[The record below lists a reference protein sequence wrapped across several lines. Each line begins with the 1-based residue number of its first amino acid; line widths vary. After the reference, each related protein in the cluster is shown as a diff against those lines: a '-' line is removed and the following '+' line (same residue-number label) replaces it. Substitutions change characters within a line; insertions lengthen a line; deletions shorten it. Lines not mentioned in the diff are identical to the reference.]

1 MEDNF
6 IFLQKKEGGIM
17 RKLLIMFYI
26 YFFVQEA
33 LIYAEEPGQTVFKLG
48 EVIVTAEREEVDRK
62 RKIESETLKAYKV
75 VDLAEILS
83 DEMITATM
91 IRKGIYGNEV
101 ALRGFGQSNLR
112 FLADDTIVEGAC
124 GSRKDPPFSHIN
136 LLMVERIEVREG
148 PFDVT
153 KPGALGGSINVVTK
167 KPQEGFCSEIFGKI
181 GSFGYW
187 STGGYFTGGNKT
199 IQALIGYNYSE
210 SGQYEDGAGNK
221 LSSFNPT
228 YNDAGKDMKAFKKHD
243 IWVKLQFKP
252 TDNHTILFSHTY
264 GDASDIITP
273 RVGMDTESEK
283 TNLTR
288 VEYTVTDLG
297 DFSEKLTLSLYY
309 NKIEHEPSN
318 KYRTAS
324 SYLKNYVK
332 STIIGGKIENQQS
345 TGLVTLTYGFDIYHR
360 NWDGYQINKD
370 TGVVTKPD
378 FFPDADALNLGLYLK
393 ADKDIGEW
401 SLSCGIRGDYFET
414 EANDLLD
421 GKLRYSQRLTA
432 TNKNKDTFLSG
443 YFFTKCRLTEASN
456 FFGGVGHS
464 IRTPT
469 LVERYLQATDGFYG
483 NPDLDAT
490 KNTELDFGFE
500 SNFQRVSFRIKG
512 FYSWLKDYI
521 YQQAPPKTWTNIDA
535 HIYGADVTIL
545 ADVGHDFFVE
555 VAMAYQRG
563 EKDSQPLNNTD
574 EDLAQIPPLK
584 TKLVLSY
591 DNSKLFGTLEWI
603 HSEDAS
609 HVDIDA
615 GEQKLKGWDV
625 VNARLG
631 YRYKN
636 LTFYV
641 GVNNIF
647 DKKYAVANS
656 YEWDV
661 VAGAGAEPKIVNE
674 PGRFF
679 YGSISYSF

>member
-1 MEDNF
+1 M
-6 IFLQKKEGGIM
+6 K
-17 RKLLIMFYI
+17 KLLSILFI
-26 YFFVQEA
+26 LIFFIQYKT
-33 LIYAEEPGQTVFKLG
+33 LIYAEEQNQTVFKLE
-48 EVIVTAEREEVDRK
+48 EVIITAEKEETHRE
-62 RKIESETLKAYKV
+62 RKIESRALNAYKGI
-75 VDLAEILS
+75 DLAEILS
-83 DEMITATM
+83 DEMVTVTL
-91 IRKGIYGNEV
+91 IRKSVYGNEV

-112 FLADDTIVEGAC
+112 FLVDDTIVEGAC

-136 LLMVERIEVREG
+136 LLTVERIEVKEG

-167 KPQEGFCSEIFGKI
+167 KPQEGFYSEIPGEI

-187 STGGYFTGGNKT
+187 SIGGYFTGGNKI
-199 IQALIGYNYSE
+199 IQVLVGYNYSE
-210 SGQYEDGAGNK
+210 SAQYEDGDGNK

-228 YNDAGKDMKAFKKHD
+228 YNNAGKDMKAFKKHD
-243 IWVKLQFKP
+243 IWAKLQFKP
-252 TDNHTILFSHTY
+252 NDNHTILFSYTY
-264 GDASDIITP
+264 GDARDIMTP
-273 RVGMDTESEK
+273 RVGMDIESEK

-288 VEYTVTDLG
+288 IEYTIAELG
-297 DFSEKLTLSLYY
+297 DFSKKITFSLYY

-332 STIIGGKIENQQS
+332 STIFGGKIENEQL
-345 TGLVTLTYGFDIYHR
+345 TEFATLTYGFDFYYR

-370 TGVVTKPD
+370 TGVVIKPD
-378 FFPDADALNLGLYLK
+378 FFPDANALNLGLYLK
-393 ADKDIGEW
+393 ADKENDKW
-401 SLSCGIRGDYFET
+401 SLSCGIRVDYFET

-421 GKLRYSQRLTA
+421 GKLRYSQNLTD

-443 YFFTKCRLTEASN
+443 YLFITYHLNKMFS
-456 FFGGVGHS
+456 FFGGVGRS

-469 LVERYLQATDGFYG
+469 LVERYIQVSPGFYG
-483 NPDLDAT
+483 NPDLEAT
-490 KNTELDFGFE
+490 KNTELDFGFKT
-500 SNFQRVSFRIKG
+500 NLKRVSFKIKG

-535 HIYGADVTIL
+535 HIYGVDVAIL
-545 ADVGHDFFVE
+545 ADIGNNFFIE
-555 VAMAYQRG
+555 AAAAYQRG

-574 EDLAQIPPLK
+574 KDLAQIPPLK
-584 TKLVLSY
+584 TKLALKY

-603 HSEDAS
+603 HSEDDS
-609 HVDIDA
+609 YIDIDA

-625 VNARLG
+625 VNARIG

-636 LTFYV
+636 LIFHF
-641 GVNNIF
+641 GVDNIF
-647 DKKYAVANS
+647 NKKYAVSNS

-661 VAGAGAEPKIVNE
+661 VAGAEAKPKIVNE

-679 YGSISYSF
+679 YANIFYSF